1 MPASVVRRKPLSAA
15 EVSQMGHWEEPL
27 LSRSVPAELTW
38 LAPGKTGLQVWQAFA
53 GKVQVA
59 AIRKAAYQ
67 KTYILRIRGWIW
79 TKQPEDSAAHALNI
93 QQSPVYGFE
102 SLAQAKAAV
111 KAALALLCSETHST
125 TP

>member
-1 MPASVVRRKPLSAA
+1 
-15 EVSQMGHWEEPL
+15 
-27 LSRSVPAELTW
+27 VPAELTW

-53 GKVQVA
+53 GKTQVA
-59 AIRKAAYQ
+59 TIRKAAYQ
-67 KTYILRIRGWIW
+67 KTYTLRIRGWLW
-79 TKQPEDSAAHALNI
+79 TKQPEGSAAHALNI

-111 KAALALLCSETHST
+111 KAALALLSSETHST